1 MRYMRL
7 YSDADDVSRFE
18 DLEMAFAP
26 REFVPPAPPFDV
38 SEPVPA
44 SEYMMI
50 RVPAGWSDAA
60 HPAPA
65 RQLMLFMSG
74 AFEVTAGGETRRIAA
89 GDIVLLENTR
99 GPGHGTTALED
110 TVIAVVRLGES
121 SAPSIMSA

>member
-1 MRYMRL
+1 MRYIRL
-7 YSDADDVSRFE
+7 YSDAGGVSRFE

-38 SEPVPA
+38 SEPIAA
-44 SEYMMI
+44 SEYLMI
-50 RVPAGWSDAA
+50 RVPAGWSDSA

-74 AFEVTAGGETRRIAA
+74 AFEVTAGDEIRRIAA
-89 GDIVLLENTR
+89 GDIVLQENTR

-110 TVIAVVRLGES
+110 TIIAVVRLSETGET
-121 SAPSIMSA
+121 PGPLD